1 MKKSPIAKHEENPSA
16 EIEIEQEALCKLCGC
31 EDQPLAKGHTPKKV
45 RRSRKISTK
54 AAANIRKEAWIACCV
69 CDSWFHIRCVGITK
83 TENQKLKGKAFFK
96 CILCCF
102 DAAKAFQQSLESAL
116 NIHIISSNGNSRQRA
131 ENSPEQ
137 PEIKCQLFRETDKDA
152 NTTENLPP
160 VTPQSVVS
168 FLDSCLEK
176 EHQIKEQKDLEN
188 SKVLESEKS
197 DKLQVGKGKNRLESK
212 IAGKKRA
219 DLRETEKTEDSRPKT
234 KVEQYLLWKEEEK
247 EARSKII
254 VIDEIPDSSNFL
266 SSKDILKEFNKYCDE
281 ISVTAAFRLAKGGIS
296 IYLKSTED
304 RDSALKKLSK
314 DSFGGGKKRS
324 LSEYKTI
331 PIFLKGIDTAVNTC
345 TVEETVEKKVGK
357 LVKCTRLYNYNTG
370 RPRQVIKVLCSQETA
385 ARLVSSEIYLGDKK
399 ITVETSRNREVIRC
413 YNCQAF
419 GHISAKCLKKPNC
432 INCSGTSCS
441 TTCGNDPYC
450 SNCQENHPSSDRSCT
465 SFVQQN
471 KIIASEYT
479 IGKHI
484 RISPESS
491 DTTTSA

>member
-1 MKKSPIAKHEENPSA
+1 M
-16 EIEIEQEALCKLCGC
+16 
-31 EDQPLAKGHTPKKV
+31 

-102 DAAKAFQQSLESAL
+102 NAAKAFQQSLESAL

-152 NTTENLPP
+152 ITTENLPP

-219 DLRETEKTEDSRPKT
+219 DLRETEKTPDSGPKT

-254 VIDEIPDSSNFL
+254 VIDEITDSSNFL
-266 SSKDILKEFNKYCDE
+266 KSKDILKEFNSYCEE
-281 ISVTAAFRLAKGGIS
+281 ISVAAAFRLAKGGIS
-296 IYLKSTED
+296 LYFKTKED
-304 RDSALKKLSK
+304 CKKAFDKLTK
-314 DSFGGGKKRS
+314 AEESFGGGKKKL
-324 LSEYKTI
+324 LSEHKWI
-331 PIFLKGIDTAVNTC
+331 PIFLKGIDTGVDTS
-345 TVEETVEKKVGK
+345 VIEEIVKEKVGK
-357 LVKCTRLYNYNTG
+357 EVQCNRLYNNNTG
-370 RPRQVIKVLCSQETA
+370 RPRQVIKVLCPQETA
-385 ARLVSSEIYLGDKK
+385 VRLISAEIYLENRK
-399 ITVETSRNREVIRC
+399 ITVEACRNKEVVRC

-419 GHISAKCLKKPNC
+419 GHIAVNCQKTRKCVNCSQTTCSAKC
-432 INCSGTSCS
+432 
-441 TTCGNDPYC
+441 GNVACC
-450 SNCQENHPSSDRSCT
+450 SNCKEGHPSSDPICS
-465 SFVQQN
+465 SFMQQN
-471 KIIASEYT
+471 EIVASEHTVSKY
-479 IGKHI
+479 IQL
-484 RISPESS
+484 SPKSS
-491 DTTTSA
+491 NTTTSA